1 MKALRLTLVLTFAI
15 LLLPEGF
22 IEAVDSKGRFYAL
35 GVGKRTCRE
44 YMEFREKRIKDFTA
58 DDYKRANHVV
68 EHWVAGYLTGHNYY
82 VSDTYDVKGN
92 KSIEEIKVWIE
103 EFCRKD
109 QNEYFAEAIIALA
122 AELHDS
128 RKKTG
133 SITESGRVT
142 TGTVSVTSTSI
153 AIGIGVNWGKG
164 KLKYRGKEYK
174 FSMKGLSLLD
184 VGVSRTSLTG
194 EVSRLY
200 NVSDLAGT
208 YYAAQAG
215 VAVAGGGAG
224 VAMQNQHY
232 VVLQLKGTQAGVALA
247 IGPSGVTIKLE
258 E

>member
-1 MKALRLTLVLTFAI
+1 MKALRLTVILTLAI
-15 LLLPEGF
+15 LLIPHGF
-22 IEAVDSKGRFYAL
+22 LQAVDSKGRFYAL

-44 YMEFREKRIKDFTA
+44 YIEFREKRIKDFTPE
-58 DDYKRANHVV
+58 DYERTNHVV

-103 EFCRKD
+103 GFCRKD
-109 QNEYFAEAIIALA
+109 QDEYFAEAVIALA

-133 SITESGRVT
+133 TITEPDRVT

-164 KLKYRGKEYK
+164 TLKYHGKEYK

-215 VAVAGGGAG
+215 IAVAGGGGG

-232 VVLQLKGTQAGVALA
+232 VILNLTGTKTGVRLA
-247 IGPSGVTIKLE
+247 IGPAGVSIKLE

>member
-1 MKALRLTLVLTFAI
+1 MKALRLTLILTLAI
-15 LLLPEGF
+15 LLVPEGF
-22 IEAVDSKGRFYAL
+22 TEAVDSKGRFYAL
-35 GVGKRTCRE
+35 GVGKKTCRE
-44 YMEFREKRIKDFTA
+44 YIEFREKRIKDFTP
-58 DDYKRANHVV
+58 DDYERANHVV

-103 EFCRKD
+103 GFCRKD
-109 QNEYFAEAIIALA
+109 QDEYFAEAVIALA

-133 SITESGRVT
+133 SITEPDRVT

-153 AIGIGVNWGKG
+153 AIGIGVSWGKG

-184 VGVSRTSLTG
+184 LGVSRTSLTG

-215 VAVAGGGAG
+215 VAVGGGGGG

-232 VVLQLKGTQAGVALA
+232 VVLNLTGTKAGVRLA
-247 IGPSGVTIKLE
+247 IGPGGVSIKLE

>member
-1 MKALRLTLVLTFAI
+1 MKVLRLTLVLTFAI
-15 LLLPEGF
+15 LLIPERF
-22 IEAVDSKGRFYAL
+22 IEAMDSKGRFYAL
-35 GVGKRTCRE
+35 GVGKRTCRD
-44 YMEFREKRIKDFTA
+44 YIEFREKRIKDFTP
-58 DDYKRANHVV
+58 DDYERANHVV

-103 EFCRKD
+103 GFCRKD
-109 QNEYFAEAIIALA
+109 QDEYFAEGVIALA

-133 SITESGRVT
+133 TITESERVT

-164 KLKYRGKEYK
+164 KLTYHGKEYK
-174 FSMKGLSLLD
+174 FSMKGLSVLD
-184 VGVSRTSLTG
+184 LGVTRASLTG

-208 YYAAQAG
+208 YFTAQAG
-215 VAVAGGGAG
+215 VAVAGGGGG

-232 VVLQLKGTQAGVALA
+232 VVLQLKGTKAGVGLA
-247 IGPSGVTIKLE
+247 IGPGGVTIKLDE
-258 E
+258 

>member
-1 MKALRLTLVLTFAI
+1 MKALRLTLILALAI
-15 LLLPEGF
+15 LLIPDGF
-22 IEAVDSKGRFYAL
+22 TEAVDSKGRFYAL
-35 GVGKRTCRE
+35 GVGKKTCRE
-44 YMEFREKRIKDFTA
+44 YIEFREKRIKDFTPG
-58 DDYKRANHVV
+58 DYERTDFVV

-82 VSDTYDVKGN
+82 VSDTYDVKGK
-92 KSIEEIKVWIE
+92 KSIEEIKAWIE

-109 QNEYFAEAIIALA
+109 QDEYFAEAVIALA

-133 SITESGRVT
+133 TITESGRVT

-153 AIGIGVNWGKG
+153 AIGIGVSWGKG
-164 KLKYRGKEYK
+164 KLKYHGKEYK

-184 VGVSRTSLTG
+184 LGITRASLTG

-215 VAVAGGGAG
+215 VAVAGGVGG

-232 VVLQLKGTQAGVALA
+232 VILNLRGTQSGVGLA
-247 IGPSGVTIKLE
+247 IGPGGVTIKLDE
-258 E
+258 